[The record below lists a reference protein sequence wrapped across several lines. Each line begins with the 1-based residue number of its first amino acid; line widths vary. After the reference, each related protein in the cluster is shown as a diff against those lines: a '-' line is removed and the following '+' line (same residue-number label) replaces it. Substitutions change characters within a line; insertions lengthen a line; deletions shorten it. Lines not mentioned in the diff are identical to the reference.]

1 MKKLLIVLLALGVV
15 APVGAEQVTKDA
27 ILSQEGWMEI
37 YEAAQLDTTV
47 MYQIASQLD
56 NSLRIDVYLA
66 YWCKDSKNNLPPFIK
81 IVEELGEER
90 CEVHYFVVERKASRE
105 VKYFIDDLKV
115 ERIPTFIFYRD
126 GEEIGR
132 IIENPET
139 SLAGDFLEIIS

>member
-1 MKKLLIVLLALGVV
+1 
-15 APVGAEQVTKDA
+15 
-27 ILSQEGWMEI
+27 MEI

-47 MYQIASQLD
+47 MDQIASQLD

-66 YWCKDSKNNLPPFIK
+66 YWCKDSKNHLPPFIK
-81 IVEELGEER
+81 IVEELREER

-115 ERIPTFIFYRD
+115 ERIPAFIFYRD